1 MFWQEIQ
8 SSMLNLLLK
17 LKFGN
22 ILLIGGTGYLGAHIA
37 YEFLKKTKSDL
48 YCLIR
53 EKRNEPARY
62 RLLQSLRFY
71 FGDKF
76 VDKMSGRIKVVTGDF
91 TGGPLLGL
99 SKRDLTEV
107 VSHTDI
113 VINSGALVKHFG
125 LKKDFDNINVFGT
138 QNVVKFCQKY
148 GKKLMHI
155 STVSVSG
162 NGEKE
167 ASVVE
172 TAENK
177 NNKTIFTEN
186 KLYIGQDLKNIYAI
200 TKFKAELLVYEAIAD
215 GLDAQI
221 LRLGNITSRY
231 SDGAFQMNTDDN
243 AFAKRLK
250 TYIEIGAFPSYV
262 LGHELEFTPVD
273 LAAEAT
279 IAILSHKSD
288 CNTFHVMDPK
298 LLSIPVL
305 IDTLKLMGIN
315 LLAVSDQMMSDIIT
329 GILNDEKRKD
339 LVSGIIQ
346 DLDRNKKLVYTSSI
360 RLNCTF
366 TENYLKNCRFSLE
379 KN

>member
-1 MFWQEIQ
+1 M
-8 SSMLNLLLK
+8 
-17 LKFGN
+17 
-22 ILLIGGTGYLGAHIA
+22 
-37 YEFLKKTKSDL
+37 
-48 YCLIR
+48 
-53 EKRNEPARY
+53 
-62 RLLQSLRFY
+62 LRFY

-76 VDKMSGRIKVVTGDF
+76 VDKMSERIKVVSGDF
-91 TGGPLLGL
+91 TTGPLLGF
-99 SKRDLTEV
+99 SKRDLAEV
-107 VSHTDI
+107 VNHTDV

-125 LKKDFDNINVFGT
+125 LKKDFDNINVVGT
-138 QNVVKFCQKY
+138 ENVVKFCQKY
-148 GKKLMHI
+148 GKRLMHI
-155 STVSVSG
+155 STTSVSG

-167 ASVVE
+167 ASIIE

-177 NNKTIFTEN
+177 NDKKFFTEN
-186 KLYIGQDLKNIYAI
+186 KLYIGQDLKNIYAL
-200 TKFKAELLVYEAIAD
+200 TKFKAELAVLEAIAN
-215 GLDAQI
+215 GLDGQI

-231 SDGAFQMNTDDN
+231 SDGTFQMNTDDN

-250 TYIEIGAFPSYV
+250 SFIGMGAFPSYV

-279 IAILSHKSD
+279 ITILNHKSD

-298 LLSIPVL
+298 LLPIPIL
-305 IDTLKLMGIN
+305 IDVLKLMGIN
-315 LLAVSDQMMSDIIT
+315 LLAVSDQMMTDIIT
-329 GILNDEKRKD
+329 GILNDEARKD

-360 RLNCTF
+360 RLNSTF